1 VSRLPSLRSFRPF
14 WLPAAM
20 PLILWPV
27 VALRDHFFRDELYYI
42 ALGRHLDIGYVD
54 IPMLTAVLAAVS
66 HALFGDSLL
75 GLRLL
80 PAFAGSATVALTA
93 LTAAEMGGGAPAQ
106 LLAALGALVAPVFL
120 ATNTLFGP
128 DVFDRLVWI
137 AGAYVLVMMLR
148 SDDPTMWP
156 GFGAIAAIGLLTK
169 LTVVFWGAAVVLGLL
184 LAGRRRLLTDRWVL
198 AGGAIA
204 VAGLLPYVIW
214 QILHGWPSLEF
225 WSRYGGKLAELS
237 SADFVL
243 QQVLGMNPFALPL
256 WGIGLYA
263 LLFGGLA
270 RPFRPLG
277 ISFLILFAFFLA
289 TRAKSY
295 FLAPAY
301 PALLA
306 AGAVTLAG
314 AGPAIRRFTV
324 APYTALLALSGALMA
339 VVAMPLLPPEVAA
352 RVMSAM
358 GPQQVQQER
367 LAVAELPQYLA
378 DRYGWE
384 EMVAAVADVYR
395 ELPPDERSRACIFM
409 MNYGRAA
416 AIDFYGP
423 RYGLPKAIS
432 GHNNYFLWGL
442 RGCTGRVVITT
453 GAGDRAL
460 AATFDRIEQVATITC
475 AYCMPYE
482 NQLPVW
488 VARDPKM
495 PGELLWPSMK
505 HYD

>member
-1 VSRLPSLRSFRPF
+1 MSRLPSPQSLRPF
-14 WLPAAM
+14 ALLAAV

-27 VALRDHFFRDELYYI
+27 VALRDHVFRDELYYI
-42 ALGRHLDIGYVD
+42 ALGQHLDLGYVD

-66 HALFGDSLL
+66 HALFGESLL
-75 GLRLL
+75 GLRLF
-80 PAFAGSATVALTA
+80 PALAGTASIVLTGLMA
-93 LTAAEMGGGAPAQ
+93 RTMGGGQGAQ
-106 LLAALGALVAPVFL
+106 FLAALGALVAPVFL

-128 DVFDRLVWI
+128 DVFDRVVWI
-137 AGAYVLVMMLR
+137 AGAFVLTLMLR
-148 SDDPTMWP
+148 RDDPSLWP
-156 GFGAIAAIGLLTK
+156 AFGAIAAVGLLTK
-169 LTVVFWGAAVVLGLL
+169 LTVVFWGSAVVLGLL

-214 QILHGWPSLEF
+214 QILHGWPSPEF
-225 WSRYGGKLAELS
+225 WSHYGGKLADLS
-237 SADFVL
+237 PADFVL
-243 QQVLGMNPFALPL
+243 QQLLGMNPFTLPL

-263 LLFGGLA
+263 LLAGRLA

-277 ISFLILFAFFLA
+277 ISFLILFVFFLA

-306 AGAVTLAG
+306 AGAVTLTDVRETM
-314 AGPAIRRFTV
+314 RRFV
-324 APYTALLALSGALMA
+324 VVPYAIILGLSGALMA
-339 VVAMPLLPPEVAA
+339 VVAMPLFPPEVTAL
-352 RVMSAM
+352 VMSAM
-358 GPQQVQQER
+358 GPQKVQQER

-384 EMVAAVADVYR
+384 EMVATVADVYR
-395 ELPPDERSRACIFM
+395 GLPSDERSRACIFVT
-409 MNYGRAA
+409 NYGRAA

-432 GHNNYFLWGL
+432 GHNNYYLWGL

-453 GAGDRAL
+453 GNGDRVL
-460 AATFDRIEQVATITC
+460 SAAFDRIERVATITC
-475 AYCMPYE
+475 VYCMPYE
-482 NQLPVW
+482 NHLPVW
-488 VARDPKM
+488 VARDPKL
-495 PGELLWPSMK
+495 PGELLWPGVK